1 MKLGSIF
8 AAIGIAVA
16 ALGASAPAQAH
27 DRWDDRRWSH
37 DRRWDGD
44 RRWDHDRRWDRDRRW
59 THDRRWANER
69 RWYRDRDYRRRCW
82 NEWNRGRKI
91 RVCR

>member
-1 MKLGSIF
+1 MRFKAIF

-16 ALGASAPAQAH
+16 AFSMTGTAEAR

-37 DRRWDGD
+37 DHRWDNDRRWHND
-44 RRWDHDRRWDRDRRW
+44 RRWDNRRDWKRDRRW
-59 THDRRWANER
+59 YRESRWDRRH
-69 RWYRDRDYRRRCW
+69 YRGRCW
-82 NEWNRGRKI
+82 NEWHRGHRV